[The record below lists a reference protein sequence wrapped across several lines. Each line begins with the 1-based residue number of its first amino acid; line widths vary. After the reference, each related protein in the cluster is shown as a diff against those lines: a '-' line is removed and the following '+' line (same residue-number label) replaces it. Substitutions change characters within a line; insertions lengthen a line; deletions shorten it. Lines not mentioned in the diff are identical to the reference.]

1 MAQQTVRMVRDGISG
16 HYDAP
21 ASAVAFWEARGWRR
35 ADAPR
40 TGEQAQVR
48 VRNKGKGAADAS
60 ARSEGDGS

>member
-1 MAQQTVRMVRDGISG
+1 MAQQKVRLVHDGVSG

-21 ASAVAFWEARGWRR
+21 VSAVAFWESRGWRR

-48 VRNKGKGAADAS
+48 TRSKDAGKS
-60 ARSEGDGS
+60 AQSEKDGS

>member
-1 MAQQTVRMVRDGISG
+1 MAQQKVRLVHDGVSG

-21 ASAVAFWEARGWRR
+21 ESAVAFWESRGWRR

-48 VRNKGKGAADAS
+48 TKQAKGAAKSS
-60 ARSEGDGS
+60 AQSEKDGS